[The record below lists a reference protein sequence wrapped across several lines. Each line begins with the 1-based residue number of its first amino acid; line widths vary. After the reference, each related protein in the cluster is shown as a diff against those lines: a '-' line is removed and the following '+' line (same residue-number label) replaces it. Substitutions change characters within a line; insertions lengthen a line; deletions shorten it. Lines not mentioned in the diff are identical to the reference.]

1 MLRARN
7 RLLIRNNLD
16 CCPSLHDWLSVFL
29 SLPNRGLRK
38 WYIVMRCPISFA
50 HFYRHINNLS
60 ILLPNWLFPL
70 LAALTIALLDNLRVL
85 FPHIRR
91 WLFAQSK
98 LAFCHR
104 ACENLLR
111 HFFVCLLPCQQ
122 LAWSLRSDWLCG
134 DRLHPLK
141 RICMRNHIT
150 DVERGLILFW
160 FLFRFLWLLNLLQ
173 VLHDV

>member
-7 RLLIRNNLD
+7 RLLVRNDLD

-29 SLPNRGLRK
+29 SLPKRGLRE

-50 HFYRHINNLS
+50 HFYRHIDNLR
-60 ILLPNWLFPL
+60 ILLPNRLFPL
-70 LAALTIALLDNLRVL
+70 LAALIITLHDNLSVL
-85 FPHIRR
+85 FPHIWR

-104 ACENLLR
+104 TCENLLR
-111 HFFVCLLPCQQ
+111 HFFVCLLPRQQ

-134 DRLHPLK
+134 DRLQSLK
-141 RICMRNHIT
+141 RICMRDHIT
-150 DVERGLILFW
+150 DMERRLILFW
-160 FLFRFLWLLNLLQ
+160 FLLRFLWLLHLLQ